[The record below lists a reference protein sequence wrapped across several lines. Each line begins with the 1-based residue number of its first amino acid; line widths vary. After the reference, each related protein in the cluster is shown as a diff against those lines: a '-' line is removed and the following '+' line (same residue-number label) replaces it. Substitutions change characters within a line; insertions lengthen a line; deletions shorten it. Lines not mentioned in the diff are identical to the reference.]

1 MKVLISKN
9 AGSSEIIPNNVD
21 IGYKF
26 DINNLNELQNKMV
39 EMFFNYDHQN
49 HMIDNL
55 FIQNLNW
62 KNYGNRLNSFLSEI
76 EKNNDKNSNFVWWF
90 RHKNERRN

>member
-1 MKVLISKN
+1 MTTQALSTNMKVLISKN

-39 EMFFNYDHQN
+39 ELFFNYDHQN
-49 HMIDNL
+49 HMIDNS

-62 KNYGNRLNSFLSEI
+62 KNYGTRLNNFLSEI
-76 EKNNDKNSNFVWWF
+76 ERKQ
-90 RHKNERRN
+90 